1 LLFAIA
7 KIYYG
12 NMFGYQSSIRQK
24 ITFGYYVGVI
34 VIIGISLFTLIELWY
49 IEKKVRFGEVVAEFF
64 DTTLELRRF
73 EKNFF
78 LYRQSE
84 DYQENLQY
92 IDKAIDILD
101 KNVSG
106 YKNLAVSSQLDKLR
120 DDLKQYRLLMR
131 QFALLEKR
139 AHDTR
144 LVLAENAVREKG
156 KDIITIA
163 ESISRTERQKI
174 QHLLDT
180 IQKFIII
187 SIFCFSIG
195 GITIGQILSRM
206 IVKPLKSLEAMMKE
220 ISEGKMKTVNILSKD
235 REIVSLTSAFNKMLM
250 ELDLRQRHLIQ
261 REKLASLGTL
271 VSGVAHELNNPLS
284 NISSSCQILIEELED
299 ADIEFKK
306 DLLSQIDEQTDRA
319 KYIVRSLLEF
329 SRDKE
334 FKRQD
339 LPLKRLFEETMQF
352 LKGHVPSGITVSLD
366 IPDDLTVFVDKQR
379 IQQAFLNLMKN
390 ALDSLETEGS
400 VFIKARRHILK
411 GTIDERCEYQK
422 NQGQCTGECPIKT
435 DTIDIE
441 IKDTG
446 SGIPPE
452 VLPKI
457 FDPFFTTKDVGKG
470 SGLGLYIVQEIVHE
484 HNACIGA
491 CSELG
496 KGTTFVI
503 RFPIKE

>member
-1 LLFAIA
+1 
-7 KIYYG
+7 
-12 NMFGYQSSIRQK
+12 MFTYQSSIRQK
-24 ITFGYYVGVI
+24 ITFGYYTGVM
-34 VIIGISLFTLIELWY
+34 VIIGLSLFTLIELWY
-49 IEKKVRFGEVVAEFF
+49 IEKKVRFGEVVTEFF
-64 DTTLELRRF
+64 DTTLEMRRF

-84 DYQENLQY
+84 DYQENLRY
-92 IDKAIDILD
+92 IEKAIEILD

-106 YKNLAVSSQLDKLR
+106 YKNLTVSTQLNKLR
-120 DDLKQYRLLMR
+120 DDLSKYRLLMR
-131 QFALLEKR
+131 QFTIMGTR
-139 AHDTR
+139 AYDPR
-144 LVLAENAVREKG
+144 LALAENAIREKG
-156 KDIITIA
+156 KEIVTIA
-163 ESISRTERQKI
+163 ENISRTERIKI

-180 IQKFIII
+180 IRKIIII
-187 SIFCFSIG
+187 SILSFSII

-206 IVKPLKSLEAMMKE
+206 IVKPLKTLETMMKE
-220 ISEGKMKTVNILSKD
+220 ISEGKLKTVNILSKD

-250 ELDLRQRHLIQ
+250 ELELRQKHLIQ

-299 ADIEFKK
+299 ADNEFKK

-334 FKRQD
+334 FKRQH
-339 LPLKRLFEETMQF
+339 LPLKNLFEETMQF
-352 LKGHVPSGITVSLD
+352 LKGHVPSRIAVSLD
-366 IPDDLTVFVDKQR
+366 IPDNLTVFVDKQR
-379 IQQAFLNLMKN
+379 IQQAFLNLIKN
-390 ALDSLETEGS
+390 ALDSIDAEGT
-400 VFIKARRHILK
+400 VYIRACRHMLK
-411 GTIDERCEYQK
+411 GVIDERCEYQK

-446 SGIPPE
+446 SGIPSE
-452 VLPKI
+452 VLPNI

-484 HNACIGA
+484 HDGCIGA
-491 CSELG
+491 CSEPG
-496 KGTTFVI
+496 NGTTFII

>member
-1 LLFAIA
+1 
-7 KIYYG
+7 
-12 NMFGYQSSIRQK
+12 MFHFQSSIRKK
-24 ITFGYYVGVI
+24 ITFGYYVGVV

-64 DTTLELRRF
+64 DTTLEMRRF

-78 LYRQSE
+78 LYRKIE
-84 DYQENLQY
+84 DYHENIRY
-92 IDKAIDILD
+92 IEKAVEILD
-101 KNVSG
+101 KNVSD
-106 YKNLAVSSQLDKLR
+106 YKNLTVSTQLNTLR
-120 DDLKQYRLLMR
+120 YDLNQYRLLMN
-131 QFALLEKR
+131 QFALLGNS

-144 LVLAENAVREKG
+144 LVLAENAIREKG
-156 KDIITIA
+156 KDISTIA
-163 ESISRTERQKI
+163 ENISRTERQKI

-180 IQKFIII
+180 IRQIII
-187 SIFCFSIG
+187 VSILFFSIM

-206 IVKPLKSLEAMMKE
+206 IVKPLKTLEAMMEE
-220 ISEGKMKTVNILSKD
+220 ISEGKLKTVNILSKD
-235 REIVSLTSAFNKMLM
+235 REIVSLIAAFNKMLM
-250 ELDLRQRHLIQ
+250 ELELRQKHLVQ

-299 ADIEFKK
+299 ANIEFKK

-339 LPLKRLFEETMQF
+339 LPLKKLFEETMQF
-352 LKGHVPSGITVSLD
+352 LKGHFPSRIAVSLE
-366 IPDDLTVFVDKQR
+366 IPDDLTIFVDKQR
-379 IQQAFLNLMKN
+379 IQQAFLNLIKN
-390 ALDSLETEGS
+390 ALDSIDAEGTI
-400 VFIKARRHILK
+400 FIRACRHMLK
-411 GTIDERCEYQK
+411 GVIDERCEYQK

-435 DTIDIE
+435 DTVDIE

-446 SGIPPE
+446 SGIPSE
-452 VLPKI
+452 VLPNI

-484 HNACIGA
+484 HNGCIGV
-491 CSELG
+491 CSEPG
-496 KGTTFVI
+496 KGTTFII